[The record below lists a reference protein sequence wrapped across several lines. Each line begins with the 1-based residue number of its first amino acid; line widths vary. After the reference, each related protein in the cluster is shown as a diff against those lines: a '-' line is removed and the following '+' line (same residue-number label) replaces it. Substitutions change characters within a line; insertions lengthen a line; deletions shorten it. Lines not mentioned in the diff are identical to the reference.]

1 MSQIISLVINM
12 QKRAIIVFFSICFA
26 MGFLCVRLFT
36 ISCELSD
43 ASYIQSHYKK
53 ITLDKLSQM
62 TGISSTHINDVENSL
77 KEPGISIMV
86 RIAYALKVD
95 INDLYKIHW

>member
-1 MSQIISLVINM
+1 MKIEILLKSIRIN
-12 QKRAIIVFFSICFA
+12 
-26 MGFLCVRLFT
+26 
-36 ISCELSD
+36 
-43 ASYIQSHYKK
+43 KK

-62 TGISSTHINDVENSL
+62 TGISSTHINDVENNL

>member
-1 MSQIISLVINM
+1 MKIEILLKSIRIN
-12 QKRAIIVFFSICFA
+12 
-26 MGFLCVRLFT
+26 
-36 ISCELSD
+36 
-43 ASYIQSHYKK
+43 KK

-77 KEPGISIMV
+77 TEPGISIMV

>member
-1 MSQIISLVINM
+1 MKIEILLKSIRIN
-12 QKRAIIVFFSICFA
+12 
-26 MGFLCVRLFT
+26 
-36 ISCELSD
+36 
-43 ASYIQSHYKK
+43 KK

>member
-1 MSQIISLVINM
+1 MKIEILLKSIRIN
-12 QKRAIIVFFSICFA
+12 
-26 MGFLCVRLFT
+26 
-36 ISCELSD
+36 
-43 ASYIQSHYKK
+43 KK

-62 TGISSTHINDVENSL
+62 TGISSTHITDVENSL

>member
-1 MSQIISLVINM
+1 MKIEILLKSIRIN
-12 QKRAIIVFFSICFA
+12 
-26 MGFLCVRLFT
+26 
-36 ISCELSD
+36 
-43 ASYIQSHYKK
+43 KK

-95 INDLYKIHW
+95 INDLYIIHW